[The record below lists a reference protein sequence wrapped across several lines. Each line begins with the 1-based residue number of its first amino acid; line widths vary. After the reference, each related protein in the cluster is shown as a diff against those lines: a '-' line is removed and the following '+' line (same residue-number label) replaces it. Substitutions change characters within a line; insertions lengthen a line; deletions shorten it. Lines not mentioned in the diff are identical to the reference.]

1 MANIERGEVE
11 LVVNDK
17 PYTLK
22 LTTNA
27 AVALQTRTKKT
38 FGQLAGAAM
47 ELDVE
52 AIRDIVFALLQKH
65 HAVEFKTLSSVGDFI
80 DDAGGIKVFFETLQ
94 KLAEANQDAED
105 KNPQTAQDALIGA
118 ASSETPVDTAA

>member
-11 LVVNDK
+11 IVVNDT

-38 FGQLAGAAM
+38 FGQLAAAAM

-52 AIRDIVFALLQKH
+52 AIRDIVFALLQKN
-65 HAVEFKTLSSVGDFI
+65 HAADFKTLTSVGDFI
-80 DDAGGIKVFFETLQ
+80 DDAGGIKVFFETLG
-94 KLAEANQDAED
+94 KLAEANRSAEEE
-105 KNPQTAQDALIGA
+105 NPQTAQA
-118 ASSETPVDTAA
+118 ASIGESLKHQPVDTAA